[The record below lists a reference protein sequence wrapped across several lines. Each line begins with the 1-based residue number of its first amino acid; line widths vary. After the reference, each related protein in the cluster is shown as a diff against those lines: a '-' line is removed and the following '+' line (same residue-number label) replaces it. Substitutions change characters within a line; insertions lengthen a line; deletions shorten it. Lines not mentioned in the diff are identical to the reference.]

1 MKRFSEIVTLVAA
14 GAITLAVGALPATAA
29 DRRPADAT
37 RPNYQYTP
45 SRTERP
51 PQSGAHADYH
61 ADYRVGGTEGTD
73 RSDRDRDDRDRGDRD
88 RGDRWDPRLRDER
101 DERRDSRWM
110 PGAERYTRPPQQWS
124 R

>member
-14 GAITLAVGALPATAA
+14 GAITVAVGVLPAPAQ

-37 RPNYQYTP
+37 KPNYQYTP

-51 PQSGAHADYH
+51 PQSGAHVDAH
-61 ADYRVGGTEGTD
+61 VDYRVGGTEGTD
-73 RSDRDRDDRDRGDRD
+73 RSDRNGRDDRS
-88 RGDRWDPRLRDER
+88 DPRGRDER
-101 DERRDSRWM
+101 DQRRDSRWT
-110 PGAERYTRPPQQWS
+110 PGAERYTRPSQQWW

>member
-1 MKRFSEIVTLVAA
+1 VKRFSEIVTLVAA
-14 GAITLAVGALPATAA
+14 GAMTVAVGILPATAA
-29 DRRPADAT
+29 DRRPADVT

-45 SRTERP
+45 KGTERP

-61 ADYRVGGTEGTD
+61 IDSRVGGTEGTD
-73 RSDRDRDDRDRGDRD
+73 RQDRSDRS
-88 RGDRWDPRLRDER
+88 DPRVRDER
-101 DERRDSRWM
+101 DERRDSRWV

>member
-1 MKRFSEIVTLVAA
+1 VKRLSEIVTLVAV
-14 GAITLAVGALPATAA
+14 GAITVAAGALPATAQ

-45 SRTERP
+45 RGTERP

-61 ADYRVGGTEGTD
+61 MDSRVGGTEGTD
-73 RSDRDRDDRDRGDRD
+73 RKEGDRSDRDRGDRS
-88 RGDRWDPRLRDER
+88 DPRLRDER
-101 DERRDSRWM
+101 DERRDSRWT